1 MNTRREKSPYPKY
14 LYRYMA
20 PQYEGSVQNLIEIE
34 SDAYTESDCYN
45 IGSGNTD
52 GTLSSFF
59 EELEF
64 QLSKYQN
71 QLKGQRSNYDCAL
84 VSLSGDF
91 RWVVQKAAKIYYSP
105 HKKECPG
112 VAIVETA
119 RATADDC
126 FVWRVSDLFDYFD
139 TIFELD
145 NPYCSASFS
154 RSIRYWADNAHE
166 YVVWSHVPRRA
177 MVSFVP
183 ASMLAPPD
191 QPNFL
196 TKEFRRA
203 RDLAKIRDKR
213 HVKLSN
219 ETYWDMAIDFVS
231 LFITHQPWNR
241 FPTHPGYLDVDV
253 LLATMRCPRQWGYF
267 CFMPTQR
274 RVDSYEPET
283 ELLTDYRVT
292 ANMSQT
298 WHSSMVDV
306 EENLKESAI
315 SAMQDSRD
323 LGKETRKQPGGPH
336 HMRCSFCKWEPR

>member
-1 MNTRREKSPYPKY
+1 VSPGYLSFLQPEDGNQTTPTPQDPPPQELARNHHIDRISIKVHSRHIALAAPRARQTIPPTNSTMAAMRANPPDWVTDRYQWDRLNRFMNTRREKSPYPKY

-183 ASMLAPPD
+183 ASMLAPLINP
-191 QPNFL
+191 
-196 TKEFRRA
+196 
-203 RDLAKIRDKR
+203 
-213 HVKLSN
+213 
-219 ETYWDMAIDFVS
+219 
-231 LFITHQPWNR
+231 
-241 FPTHPGYLDVDV
+241 
-253 LLATMRCPRQWGYF
+253 
-267 CFMPTQR
+267 
-274 RVDSYEPET
+274 
-283 ELLTDYRVT
+283 
-292 ANMSQT
+292 
-298 WHSSMVDV
+298 
-306 EENLKESAI
+306 I
-315 SAMQDSRD
+315 S
-323 LGKETRKQPGGPH
+323 
-336 HMRCSFCKWEPR
+336 